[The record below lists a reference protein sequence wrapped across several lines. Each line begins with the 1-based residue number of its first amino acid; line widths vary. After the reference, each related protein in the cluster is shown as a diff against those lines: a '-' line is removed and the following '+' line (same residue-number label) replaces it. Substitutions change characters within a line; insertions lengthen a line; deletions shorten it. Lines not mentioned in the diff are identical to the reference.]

1 MQKLSGGIELAG
13 AEKALA
19 AAKKEFVVLQ
29 GQANENEMLL
39 KRLAEFVAAKA
50 DIVAAKPFVS
60 PLKISLLRPTIS
72 LVPNTL
78 IFLSQKPVVLP
89 T

>member
-1 MQKLSGGIELAG
+1 MQNLSGGIELAG

-39 KRLAEFVAAKA
+39 KRLAETSGHDKVEH
-50 DIVAAKPFVS
+50 
-60 PLKISLLRPTIS
+60 RPAQMS
-72 LVPNTL
+72 EANGESVP
-78 IFLSQKPVVLP
+78 SCR
-89 T
+89 